1 MGDGIKH
8 GAGIHERWL
17 AWHIRNEDKKGKKKE
32 EEETYREDIVTTAEG
47 VWI

>member
-1 MGDGIKH
+1 
-8 GAGIHERWL
+8 L

-32 EEETYREDIVTTAEG
+32 KEEKTYREDIVTTAEG